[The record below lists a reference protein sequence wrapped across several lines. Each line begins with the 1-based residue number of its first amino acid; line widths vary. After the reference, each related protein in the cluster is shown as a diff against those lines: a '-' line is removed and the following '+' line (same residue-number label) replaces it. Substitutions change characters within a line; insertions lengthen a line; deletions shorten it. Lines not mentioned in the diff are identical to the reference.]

1 MGDTRKLLGRLGEDE
16 AQKYLEEQDYKILEK
31 NFKCSQG
38 EIDIIAC
45 QGKELVFIEVRT
57 RSSLG
62 FGEPYESIN
71 KTKQKK
77 LIRLAQYYLK
87 YKNIK
92 NCNIRFDVVS
102 VLADRKDFKVIKIE
116 LIENAF
122 IV

>member
-1 MGDTRKLLGRLGEDE
+1 MLGRLGEEE

-57 RSSLG
+57 RSSLS

-77 LIRLAQYYLK
+77 LIRLAQHYLK

-102 VLADRKDFKVIKIE
+102 VLADKKDYKIKKIE